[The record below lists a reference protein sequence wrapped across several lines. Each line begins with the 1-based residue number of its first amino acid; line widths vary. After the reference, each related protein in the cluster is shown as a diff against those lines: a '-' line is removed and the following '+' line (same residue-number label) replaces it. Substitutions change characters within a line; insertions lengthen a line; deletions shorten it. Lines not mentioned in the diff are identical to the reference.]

1 MREIIPNR
9 IYRHFKGKD
18 YSVIA
23 IAKHTETSEMFVV
36 YQDLYGSG
44 EVYAR
49 PYEMFVSEVDR
60 KKYPET
66 AQKYRFELKDNI
78 KNKN

>member
-1 MREIIPNR
+1 MRK
-9 IYRHFKGKD
+9 IYN
-18 YSVIA
+18 VIA
-23 IAKHTETSEMFVV
+23 IAKHTETSELFVV
-36 YQDLYGSG
+36 YQALYGSG

-66 AQKYRFELKDNI
+66 VQKYRFELKKDN
-78 KNKN
+78 N

>member
-1 MREIIPNR
+1 MREIIPNMV
-9 IYRHFKGKD
+9 YRHFKGKD
-18 YSVIA
+18 YKVIT
-23 IAKHTETSEMFVV
+23 IAKHTETNEMFVV
-36 YQDLYGSG
+36 YQALYGSG

-66 AQKYRFELKDNI
+66 VQNYRFELKKDN
-78 KNKN
+78 N